1 MMLAL
6 VAPNSSGRVSGR
18 GLGSLLLATLCLIGL
33 ARITTGMITPAK
45 AVTAQILL
53 ERAFDRSVAIRHPVK
68 PWPWAD
74 MAPVARIRVPRLGI
88 DRIVLDTGS
97 GQAMA
102 FGPTLLPGG
111 ARLGRPG
118 VTVIAAHRDTH
129 FRFLRDVHVGDIIE
143 MEGVNGRRSQYRMTG
158 SEIVRWDRFAV
169 PQGLSSNMLALSTCY
184 PFDAI
189 RHGPLRYIVWAS
201 PMTPEDGQ

>member
-1 MMLAL
+1 MMPAL
-6 VAPNSSGRVSGR
+6 VVPNNSGRVSGR
-18 GLGSLLLATLCLIGL
+18 GLGLLLLATLCLIGL
-33 ARITTGMITPAK
+33 ARIITGMIVPAK
-45 AVTAQILL
+45 AVAAQILL

-143 MEGVNGRRSQYRMTG
+143 MEGLDGIRHRYRIED
-158 SEIVRWDRFAV
+158 SEVVRWDHFAIARDTSV
-169 PQGLSSNMLALSTCY
+169 NELALSTCY
-184 PFDAI
+184 PFDAV
-189 RHGPLRYIVWAS
+189 RHGPLRLVVHAS